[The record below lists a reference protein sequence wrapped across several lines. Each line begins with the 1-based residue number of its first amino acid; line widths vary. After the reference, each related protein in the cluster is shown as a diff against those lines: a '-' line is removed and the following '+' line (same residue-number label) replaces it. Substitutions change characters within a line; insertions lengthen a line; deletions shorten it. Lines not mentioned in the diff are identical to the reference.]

1 MKEEVKNEGMSEKIA
16 EEQKQRDLYKRIQNL
31 ETSVQILKAIVDIY
45 ATKNGIRIQN
55 IGNGIIV
62 VSQME

>member
-1 MKEEVKNEGMSEKIA
+1 MKEEKNKEETLEKIA

-55 IGNGIIV
+55 VGNGIIV